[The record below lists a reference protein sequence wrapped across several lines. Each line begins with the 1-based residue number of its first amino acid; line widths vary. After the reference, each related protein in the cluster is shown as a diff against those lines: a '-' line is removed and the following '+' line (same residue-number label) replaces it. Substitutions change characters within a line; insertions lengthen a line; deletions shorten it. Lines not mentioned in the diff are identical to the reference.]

1 MTILAAVTFEQIFPS
16 FEDQIQ
22 TLHDLLIPVAA
33 VLMIAGL
40 LSSLRYATTPRSM
53 LRAMMVTILVSTTIA
68 LAPEWLNIFQ
78 TSTQSV
84 VNEMGASPENA
95 ANRYIEL
102 IIQKQ
107 SDSEDSFSLRNL
119 RLSIFSDIVVTGILK
134 VVGIIASFIIWIAYV
149 LQKFLLGFAYAL
161 APIFLGMFAL
171 RSTSSIATRYIMSI
185 VGLLLWPLGW
195 AAAAIGTSNL
205 IDVFTN
211 QGLAGFGPAYSAQ
224 STLGAGVIGLWI
236 IVSTFIAPV
245 IIQAV
250 IASGANVGSALAAGA
265 LTGTADAG
273 KAAAG
278 AALGLSTGGAGLALA
293 GAGAAAAASS
303 SAAGTTM
310 RGGGRGFSG
319 STLQSLAPRL
329 GASGDSS
336 SGNGSSGSGDSSS
349 SSGGSSGSSTGGGG
363 LAGSSASLPQ
373 SLPSGGG
380 DLSGDQQAAETM
392 NGQGGSSEAPP
403 VPSLQGG
410 SSATALPQIPSA
422 SANDNGL
429 TSDLSGDQ
437 QSAVLL
443 NNSKNKLS

>member
-1 MTILAAVTFEQIFPS
+1 MTILAAVTFDEIFPS

-40 LSSLRYATTPRSM
+40 LSALRYATTPRSM
-53 LRAMMVTILVSTTIA
+53 LRAMMVTILITTTIA

-78 TSTQSV
+78 NSTQSV
-84 VNEMGASPENA
+84 VNEMGASPERA
-95 ANRYIEL
+95 ADRYIEL

-107 SDSEDSFSLRNL
+107 SDSEGSFSLL
-119 RLSIFSDIVVTGILK
+119 KFRLSIFSDIIVTGILK
-134 VVGIIASFIIWIAYV
+134 VVGVIASFVIWIAYV

-211 QGLAGFGPAYSAQ
+211 QGLAGFGPAYNAQ
-224 STLGAGVIGLWI
+224 STLGAGIIGLWI

-250 IASGANVGSALAAGA
+250 IASGANIGSALVAGA

-278 AALGLSTGGAGLALA
+278 AAIGLSTGGAGLALA

-319 STLQSLAPRL
+319 STIQSLAPRL
-329 GASGDSS
+329 
-336 SGNGSSGSGDSSS
+336 S
-349 SSGGSSGSSTGGGG
+349 SSGGSSGASSQAGSNSSSAQGGG
-363 LAGSSASLPQ
+363 SASAGEAS
-373 SLPSGGG
+373 SLPSTPSSEG
-380 DLSGDQQAAETM
+380 DISGDQQAAFTLS
-392 NGQGGSSEAPP
+392 GHSAASSEPP
-403 VPSLQGG
+403 ALPASHSSSQTNSLPQVPS
-410 SSATALPQIPSA
+410 A
-422 SANDNGL
+422 ANDNTL
-429 TSDLSGDQ
+429 SADLSGDQ

-443 NNSKNKLS
+443 EQSKNKLS